1 MDERRTELVLR
12 AVECVPAGRIAP
24 YGMLGRVTGTSARFV
39 GRVLATHGSFVP
51 WWRVTNVRGVL
62 PAPIRAEAARRWDAE
77 GIPHSGGRARIEDC
91 AADEALL
98 RESWEAASRDLHTPE
113 EPG

>member
-12 AVECVPAGRIAP
+12 AVECVPAGRIAA
-24 YGMLGRVTGTSARFV
+24 YGVLGRVTGTSARFV

-51 WWRVTNVRGVL
+51 WWRVTNVRGL
-62 PAPIRAEAARRWDAE
+62 PPAPIRAEAARRWDAE

-91 AADEALL
+91 AADESRL
-98 RESWEAASRDLHTPE
+98 RESWEAASRDIRTPE